1 MVDSF
6 IFEMNEKGL
15 PSKGVPN
22 NLQADRHSTYGRC
35 IFIVGTQVK
44 ANMGEKIR
52 KIPRIIST
60 RANNGFSFVNAG
72 ERARMIF

>member
-15 PSKGVPN
+15 PSKGVPK

-44 ANMGEKIR
+44 ANMGEKSE
-52 KIPRIIST
+52 KYP
-60 RANNGFSFVNAG
+60 G
-72 ERARMIF
+72 